1 MKKCVRVCY
10 KNNSALAIFYKL
22 SERSTL
28 VKDASVARLEE
39 FNSLRSELNL
49 AKLELDERKVVER
62 AKGLLKSQR
71 GMDDDAAYEMLRAMA
86 EKRNMPLAALSNQ
99 LVEAAKMLII

>member
-1 MKKCVRVCY
+1 MRDKRVA
-10 KNNSALAIFYKL
+10 KF
-22 SERSTL
+22 
-28 VKDASVARLEE
+28 DE

-71 GMDDDAAYEMLRAMA
+71 GMDDATAYEMLREMA
-86 EKRNMPLAALSNQ
+86 EKRNMPLVTLSNQ
-99 LVEAAKMLII
+99 LVETAKMLII

>member
-1 MKKCVRVCY
+1 MRDKRVA
-10 KNNSALAIFYKL
+10 KF
-22 SERSTL
+22 
-28 VKDASVARLEE
+28 DE

-71 GMDDDAAYEMLRAMA
+71 GMDDAAAYEMLREMA
-86 EKRNMPLAALSNQ
+86 EKRNMPLVSLSNQ
-99 LVEAAKMLII
+99 LVETAKMLII